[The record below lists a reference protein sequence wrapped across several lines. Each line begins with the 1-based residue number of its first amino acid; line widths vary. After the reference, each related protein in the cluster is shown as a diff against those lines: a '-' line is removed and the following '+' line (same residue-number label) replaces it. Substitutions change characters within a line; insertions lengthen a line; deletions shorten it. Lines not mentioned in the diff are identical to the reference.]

1 VSNARAAQHPLN
13 RLQQPVRPR
22 HGIPLRGSR
31 REQSQS
37 CSQTHPLACIR
48 PAREPPSS
56 RQAPCLA
63 ALRADENSA
72 AARLPKQVRLLRICS
87 RTTPASD
94 GYRSS
99 GGGLVDHAFAA
110 QHRNNLVLTNGAPS
124 SLRSN
129 PLARIALRAAVTL
142 HALCRRTGPSVRRAA
157 CDCFEFQTS
166 SVMMAD
172 AISLP
177 AWPDSGEVQRG
188 SASVVRFC
196 RGVRSCGSCSF
207 GCSDV
212 PVHRR

>member
-1 VSNARAAQHPLN
+1 LSCASRVSNARAAQHPLN

-87 RTTPASD
+87 RTTLASD

-124 SLRSN
+124 QPAVESVGPDSASRGSHAPCTMQANRPERKKGRVRLLRV
-129 PLARIALRAAVTL
+129 PDEQR
-142 HALCRRTGPSVRRAA
+142 HDGRRH
-157 CDCFEFQTS
+157 
-166 SVMMAD
+166 
-172 AISLP
+172 LP
-177 AWPDSGEVQRG
+177 ACLAGFRRSGTWQRVCCAILQG
-188 SASVVRFC
+188 CPLLRRLLL
-196 RGVRSCGSCSF
+196 RGW
-207 GCSDV
+207 
-212 PVHRR
+212 